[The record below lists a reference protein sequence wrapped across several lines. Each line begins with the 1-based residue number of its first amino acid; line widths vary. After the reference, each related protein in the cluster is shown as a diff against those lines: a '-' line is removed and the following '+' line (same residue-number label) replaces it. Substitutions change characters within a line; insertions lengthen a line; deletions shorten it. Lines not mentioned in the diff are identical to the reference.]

1 MKWINIPEG
10 AESGGLHVCE
20 CVCRQTALGDQSA
33 QLLAASNGVSLSLS
47 LCLSHTH
54 SCFLAACTHRLG
66 VDCFDRGQHF
76 GVTKQYNH
84 TVYQPRDCFFSPS
97 LVTVANFMKPYFFGD
112 AAGRQTGRS
121 RALACS
127 HLSADLQAACDR
139 SLGAYS
145 GCVVPSWAE
154 AAM

>member
-1 MKWINIPEG
+1 MCV
-10 AESGGLHVCE
+10 SVCADRQPWE
-20 CVCRQTALGDQSA
+20 IRVHNCSRLQTA
-33 QLLAASNGVSLSLS
+33 SLSLS